1 MKEANVIVG
10 LFLTHRIQLFLTFI
24 ISVWYFIYMVKFKIK
39 LKVISN
45 VKQESFSVCVFSY
58 VSPSSLIF
66 QLIIPDRENALY
78 FIKCN
83 STLQKLI
90 CALPATIFHH
100 ILKLSNDIG
109 SQYYS
114 VRINSTSSLPPLAY
128 LKFSK
133 WRDWIQVS
141 FLWFNQSLE

>member
-1 MKEANVIVG
+1 MKETNVIVG
-10 LFLTHRIQLFLTFI
+10 LFLTHRIQLVLTFI

-45 VKQESFSVCVFSY
+45 VKPESFSMCVFSY

-83 STLQKLI
+83 STL
-90 CALPATIFHH
+90 
-100 ILKLSNDIG
+100 
-109 SQYYS
+109 
-114 VRINSTSSLPPLAY
+114 
-128 LKFSK
+128 
-133 WRDWIQVS
+133 
-141 FLWFNQSLE
+141 